1 MPLYQAVLFDVDGTL
16 IHSSPGILETMK
28 FTFQAMGKD
37 ITGLDLSRYLG
48 PPLRTSFAEH
58 FNNAEDVE
66 KAVSIYRERYHT
78 HGQFRCSLYPNV
90 KKMLTVLKEN
100 GILLYTAT
108 SKPQEVVIPILQHF
122 QIADLFEYIGG
133 ASVDASL
140 DNKTAVMK
148 HVLSRKE
155 LQNKKILMIGDR
167 KEDLIGAVNCKLDA
181 VGILYGYGSKKE
193 LQEFNPVFYAKDC
206 LSLSEWILNSNL

>member
-28 FTFQAMGKD
+28 YTFQAMGKD
-37 ITGLDLSRYLG
+37 ITGFDLTQYLG

-58 FNNAEDVE
+58 FDNAEDIE
-66 KAVSIYRERYHT
+66 KAVLIYRDRYHT
-78 HGQFRCSLYPNV
+78 HGQFGCSLYPNV
-90 KKMLTVLKEN
+90 KAMLNTLKEN

-122 QIADLFEYIGG
+122 EIADLFKYIGG
-133 ASVDASL
+133 ASVDASV

-148 HVLSRKE
+148 YVLCREE
-155 LQNKKILMIGDR
+155 LQNKNVLMVGDR
-167 KEDLIGAVNCKLDA
+167 KEDLVGAANCKLDA
-181 VGILYGYGSKKE
+181 VGVLYGYGSKKE